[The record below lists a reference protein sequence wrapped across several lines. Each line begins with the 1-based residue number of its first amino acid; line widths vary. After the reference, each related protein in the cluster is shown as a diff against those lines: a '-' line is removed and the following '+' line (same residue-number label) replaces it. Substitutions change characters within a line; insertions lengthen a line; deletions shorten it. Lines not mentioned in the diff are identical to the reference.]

1 MVARVVTVA
10 GRIILGTGA
19 GAALVCRD
27 ILATPSGQ
35 AAATAALVSLLG
47 SELLYAILN
56 AVCSA
61 LWLALP
67 LGLPVAKLTLD
78 RLHAQDASRQDD
90 GGDDGTQ
97 ARLVPWPLD
106 VLGER
111 CPMGLGRLH
120 RWWTSSVDKQ

>member
-1 MVARVVTVA
+1 M
-10 GRIILGTGA
+10 
-19 GAALVCRD
+19 VCRD

-35 AAATAALVSLLG
+35 AAATVALVSLLG

-78 RLHAQDASRQDD
+78 RLHALDASRQDD
-90 GGDDGTQ
+90 GGDVGTQ

-106 VLGER
+106 VLGKR

-120 RWWTSSVDKQ
+120 RWWTSSVDK